1 MSEVCKG
8 AQHNEADS
16 TLGDIVLTPISIC
29 PQCGKF
35 EDCKYENNDICECSW
50 FNGVD

>member
-1 MSEVCKG
+1 MSEVLG
-8 AQHNEADS
+8 AQHNEADL

-29 PQCGKF
+29 PQCSKF
-35 EDCKYENNDICECSW
+35 DNCKFGNDDIGSCSW